1 MEYMQKYI
9 DRFQICVK
17 QISNVPESFS
27 STVYK
32 LVLNGGQTIY
42 LKIPFSREKLERELE
57 MLQLL
62 RGHVPVP
69 AVLDHWEGDEKM
81 AGALLLE
88 GMEGEPCT
96 RSVDGDL
103 AFQIGR
109 HHAMLHNAPLPK
121 AYSCFDPKA
130 WREMVREKFEHFGLH
145 ASKVLPDSLLE
156 MSQKH
161 FYKSLQELPA
171 PDGPCIIHMDFR
183 PGNIL
188 VKDNNVA
195 GIIDF
200 ESARSGSPE
209 MDFSK
214 INRDVWERHEGSREA
229 YTEGYETIRPM
240 IDLESILP
248 FYKFFDAFC
257 SVGWGQKRGAEKH
270 REFMRENELLLA
282 SMF

>member
-1 MEYMQKYI
+1 MEHIQKYI
-9 DRFQICVK
+9 DRFQLSVE
-17 QISNVPESFS
+17 QISDVPESFS

-32 LVLNGGQTIY
+32 FVLNGGQTVY
-42 LKIPFSREKLERELE
+42 LKIPFSREKQERELE

-69 AVLDHWEGDEKM
+69 AVLDHWEGDEET

-88 GMEGEPCT
+88 EIEGEPCS
-96 RSVDGDL
+96 RFIDGEL

-121 AYSCFDPKA
+121 EYLSFDPEA
-130 WREMVREKFEHFGLH
+130 WRAMVREKFEHFSLH
-145 ASKVLPDSLLE
+145 ATKALPKGLLE

-161 FYKSLQELPA
+161 FYESLQELPA

-188 VKDNNVA
+188 VKDNEVA

-200 ESARSGSPE
+200 ESARAGSPE

-214 INRDVWERHEGSREA
+214 INRDVWERHEGAREA
-229 YTEGYETIRPM
+229 YAEGYETIRPL
-240 IDLESILP
+240 IDLDSILP
-248 FYKFFDAFC
+248 FYNFFDAFC
-257 SVGWGQKRGAEKH
+257 SVGWAQKRGAEKH
-270 REFMRENELLLA
+270 KKFMEENELLLA
-282 SMF
+282 SML